1 MNAAWT
7 TVASKSNNRSTTA
20 ISPQSNIGTT
30 VNVLSTKPTGKD
42 STVVWDM
49 DSHKGINGLRYIYI
63 FLYLILLNFIYLFI
77 YVCIYLI
84 LLYNLDHKLNQINH
98 QNI

>member
-20 ISPQSNIGTT
+20 ISPQSNIGTS

-42 STVVWDM
+42 STLVWDM
-49 DSHKGINGLRYIYI
+49 DSHKGINGLRYI
-63 FLYLILLNFIYLFI
+63 FFI
-77 YVCIYLI
+77 
-84 LLYNLDHKLNQINH
+84 
-98 QNI
+98 